1 VETYKPTKPNH
12 ARELEN
18 INYDDDDDDAH
29 GAGMYVSKLPKER

>member
-1 VETYKPTKPNH
+1 VEIYKPTKPNH

-18 INYDDDDDDAH
+18 INYDDDDAH

>member
-18 INYDDDDDDAH
+18 INYDDDDDAH